1 MSTKEETYKKAVGDL
16 VQRYE
21 SKQEVLDSEK
31 GLVDLVARLVELDG
45 LDR

>member
-1 MSTKEETYKKAVGDL
+1 MLDNVLEGL
-16 VQRYE
+16 VERPGEQL
-21 SKQEVLDSEK
+21 KGSER